1 MGSSSIQST
10 MNGVVVNRLGRMVK
24 VVLAY
29 EGHIRVCSFLWW
41 AESMLTSFEGHLNG
55 TPFFVEEEADLEGL

>member
-1 MGSSSIQST
+1 M
-10 MNGVVVNRLGRMVK
+10 
-24 VVLAY
+24 VLAY

-41 AESMLTSFEGHLNG
+41 AESMLSSFEGHLNG